1 MCQRKAQFLTKKES
15 EREWCRQLVELGRAA
30 GENAEKTRTVNDIRA
45 DGRPHRRYG
54 YFFSAH
60 ERVHVRDRE
69 DKLVEPCQLGWE
81 NAVVAR
87 MRDLSAVFSLS
98 PVKTRF

>member
-1 MCQRKAQFLTKKES
+1 MCQRKAHFLTKKES

-54 YFFSAH
+54 YFFQRMNGYMCGT
-60 ERVHVRDRE
+60 ERTNWLNHV
-69 DKLVEPCQLGWE
+69 
-81 NAVVAR
+81 
-87 MRDLSAVFSLS
+87 SLDG
-98 PVKTRF
+98 KTQ